1 MTALFLILLDNPF
14 AAKSV
19 SLQLS
24 FGAVVGL
31 LWLSPKLYRGL
42 AGESAMSDLKKYLDK
57 QLADPAFAEEYEK
70 QRPEY
75 EAIRAMIAARLDSNM
90 TQKELAEKTGIRQ
103 SNLSRI
109 ENGTCSPT
117 VETLSRIAAGLG
129 KQLKIEFY

>member
-1 MTALFLILLDNPF
+1 M
-14 AAKSV
+14 K
-19 SLQLS
+19 
-24 FGAVVGL
+24 
-31 LWLSPKLYRGL
+31 
-42 AGESAMSDLKKYLDK
+42 GESAMSDLKKYLDK
-57 QLADPAFAEEYEK
+57 QLADPVFAEEYEK